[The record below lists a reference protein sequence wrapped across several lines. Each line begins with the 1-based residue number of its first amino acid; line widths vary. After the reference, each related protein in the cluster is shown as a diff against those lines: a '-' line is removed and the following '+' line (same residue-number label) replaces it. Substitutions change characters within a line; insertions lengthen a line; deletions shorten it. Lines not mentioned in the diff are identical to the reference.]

1 MGCNCGKGGKAS
13 SYVYTA
19 PASKGGGRT
28 TYRTEIEAQAAKI
41 RNGGGTYTTVTK

>member
-1 MGCNCGKGGKAS
+1 MGCNCGKGGKVS

-19 PASKGGGRT
+19 PNGKT
-28 TYRTEIEAQAAKI
+28 TPYRTEIEAQAAKI